1 MRSDKEIRSGG
12 SGMEEVKKGILE
24 HLKAKVIA
32 RLDDLTVEDLVVD
45 GEFVDLDVTVCTGA
59 ETVAGL
65 HGVEVA
71 RELGLEVSG

>member
-1 MRSDKEIRSGG
+1 
-12 SGMEEVKKGILE
+12 MEEVKKGILE

-45 GEFVDLDVTVCTGA
+45 GEFVDLDVTVCTVA